1 MTKAEA
7 LLDLQDIDSV
17 IDRLT
22 RRLTE
27 IKASLHETE
36 ELIAAR
42 SALRAAQESVTHK
55 RATRKDLELSDAS
68 LETRI
73 TQAEQRMYS
82 GLVRNPKELLDLQN
96 DIASLKRQ
104 KNTLDDQLFA
114 AMVALEE
121 AENELETCT
130 SADARITAEWL
141 ASQGGLAGELT
152 QLEHDLAEKI
162 GEQAEIRAT
171 LSAPDLATYDQL
183 RRRKGGVVVVEM
195 ENNSLCGGCKVR
207 VPAHVLQQLSQAEHT
222 ARCPNCERIVVRV

>member
-42 SALRAAQESVTHK
+42 SALRAAQESVTQK

-73 TQAEQRMYS
+73 KQADQRMYS
-82 GLVRNPKELLDLQN
+82 GLVKNPKELLDLQN

-104 KNTLDDQLFA
+104 KNKLDDQLFA
-114 AMVALEE
+114 AMVALED

-130 SADARITAEWL
+130 RNDARIKAEWL
-141 ASQGGLAGELT
+141 ASQGDLAGELT
-152 QLEHDLAEKI
+152 QLEHDLAEKT
-162 GEQAEIRAT
+162 GEQVEARAQ
-171 LSAPDLATYDQL
+171 LGAPDLVTYDQL

-195 ENNSLCGGCKVR
+195 ENNSLCGSCKVR

-222 ARCPNCERIVVRV
+222 TRCPNCERILVRV